1 MRAWRMATVM
11 LAALAAAVPAK
22 AFIFEGA
29 DAKLAP
35 QLEQLT
41 LDKAK
46 WVESIAELRKQFEQ
60 MRAMLATLKDFPLLR
75 EYRALMALYRDVQTL
90 AWQIES
96 FTAEPPDMADI
107 ASVAAGRR
115 MSLERNMDRIVRIGR
130 AAERVAGRAEDI
142 GSATGELALLG
153 QAAPGQTAALQTVAQ
168 QAALQTAAVQNETNT
183 LLAMLQLQLAA
194 EGRLVE
200 SELRHQ
206 EHSKSF
212 NEGVPGWED
221 Y

>member
-1 MRAWRMATVM
+1 MKTRLVVMAAM
-11 LAALAAAVPAK
+11 LAAMPAAAK
-22 AFIFEGA
+22 AFVLDGQ

-46 WVESIAELRKQFEQ
+46 WVESIAELKKQFDQ

-115 MSLERNMDRIVRIGR
+115 MSLERNMDRIARIGR
-130 AAERVAGRAEDI
+130 TAERVAGRAEGI

-200 SELRHQ
+200 SEQRKQ
-206 EHSKSF
+206 EHDHQ
-212 NEGVPGWED
+212 NYGDLPGWED
-221 Y
+221 

>member
-1 MRAWRMATVM
+1 
-11 LAALAAAVPAK
+11 
-22 AFIFEGA
+22 
-29 DAKLAP
+29 
-35 QLEQLT
+35 
-41 LDKAK
+41 
-46 WVESIAELRKQFEQ
+46 

-75 EYRALMALYRDVQTL
+75 EYRAVMALYRDVQAL

-130 AAERVAGRAEDI
+130 TAERVAGRAENI

-200 SELRHQ
+200 SEQRKQ
-206 EHSKSF
+206 EHDRIF
-212 NEGVPGWED
+212 LEGIPGGE
-221 Y
+221 

>member
-1 MRAWRMATVM
+1 MRRTKLLAA
-11 LAALAAAVPAK
+11 AALAITTSPAQ
-22 AFIFEGA
+22 AFLTVDEA
-29 DAKLAP
+29 TLEM
-35 QLEQLT
+35 QLQQYA
-41 LDKAK
+41 LDTAK
-46 WVESIAELRKQFEQ
+46 WAESIAELRKQFDQ

-75 EYRALMALYRDVQTL
+75 EYRALMALYRDVQAL

-115 MSLERNMDRIVRIGR
+115 MSLERNMDRIARIGR
-130 AAERVAGRAEDI
+130 TAERVAGRAEGI
-142 GSATGELALLG
+142 GSTTGELTLLG

-200 SELRHQ
+200 SEQRKQ
-206 EHSKSF
+206 EHDRIF
-212 NEGVPGWED
+212 YQGVPGWGN
-221 Y
+221 